1 MSKENRRE
9 SLLNPEEIC
18 RKLVPG
24 RYWDDVMRAL
34 GMSIELVH
42 QYGPRRWGLRLT
54 RGPEGVM
61 LKVGM
66 HEVLQLV
73 DGKPLFFLIV
83 DKNTVPTEVRS
94 LPELMFSGDRDCYG
108 NRGTEGYY
116 PSNPGSE
123 ACDMPFERVKETYQ
137 TLLKS
142 HATVIARAAKT
153 RMNPTTP
160 GTHSCHLVRFVGEVV
175 GKSLPQP
182 AYYDTSDHHRP
193 ATSFLSEKCAE

>member
-1 MSKENRRE
+1 MSQENRRA
-9 SLLNPEEIC
+9 SSPNPEDVC
-18 RKLVPG
+18 RRLVP
-24 RYWDDVMRAL
+24 RQYWDDVMGAL
-34 GMSIELVH
+34 GTSIVLAH
-42 QYGPRRWGLRLT
+42 QHGPERWGLRLAP
-54 RGPEGVM
+54 GPEGIM

-73 DGKPLFFLIV
+73 DGKPLFSLIV
-83 DKNTVPTEVRS
+83 DKNTVPAEVRR

-137 TLLKS
+137 TLLKA
-142 HATVIARAAKT
+142 HTTLIARAAKT

-160 GTHSCHLVRFVGEVV
+160 GTHSPELVRFVAEKL
-175 GKSLPQP
+175 GKPLPQP
-182 AYYDTSDHHRP
+182 AYCDT
-193 ATSFLSEKCAE
+193 

>member
-1 MSKENRRE
+1 
-9 SLLNPEEIC
+9 
-18 RKLVPG
+18 
-24 RYWDDVMRAL
+24 
-34 GMSIELVH
+34 
-42 QYGPRRWGLRLT
+42 
-54 RGPEGVM
+54 M

-73 DGKPLFFLIV
+73 DGKPLFSLIV
-83 DKNTVPTEVRS
+83 NKNTVPAEVRR

-137 TLLKS
+137 TLLNA
-142 HATVIARAAKT
+142 HTTLIARAAKT

-160 GTHSCHLVRFVGEVV
+160 GTHSSELVRFVAEKLGNP
-175 GKSLPQP
+175 LPQP
-182 AYYDTSDHHRP
+182 AYCDT
-193 ATSFLSEKCAE
+193 